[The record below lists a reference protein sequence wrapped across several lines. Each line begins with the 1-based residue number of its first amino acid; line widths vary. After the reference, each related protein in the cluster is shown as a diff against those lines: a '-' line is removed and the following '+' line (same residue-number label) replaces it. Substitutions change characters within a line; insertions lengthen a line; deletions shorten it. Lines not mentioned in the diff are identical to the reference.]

1 MNNYWAQ
8 WSIEEIES
16 MKGLEQYYRELEEVD
31 ANLDQNEVDV
41 SLDQDQGEQ
50 LSLETLGMS
59 WRDFM

>member
-8 WSIEEIES
+8 WSREEIDS
-16 MKGLEQYYRELEEVD
+16 MKGLEQYYREIEEVD
-31 ANLDQNEVDV
+31 ANLDQYEVDV